1 MAWIDL
7 ETGRPMND
15 NELKQLKQEKP
26 APKQAPVQAE
36 AQAPVPASQ
45 DPAQVKDFGGAVG
58 MLADQAGGG
67 VAASLKRTYLGLKQL
82 ATYMT
87 GDDAAKQ
94 AINDEIQ
101 RMEEEYGPVLATPA
115 GKVGEMAGVV
125 GQFMVPGMAAGR
137 LAKMMPGAANLVR
150 TVAGQPGSIGRA
162 ALTAGLFE
170 GAQPVTPGTT
180 SMGDFAI
187 QRGAR
192 AALGAGLGA
201 TAGAVGNRLTKVGTP
216 PIPQL
221 QGIEKEAQRVGFTG
235 RAALTPAQ
243 RTGDPVLQQYEEGL
257 LSLPG
262 SSRVIRNIRKAQEDV
277 LNKAASKAMGYP
289 KMNPTESVFGMARDN
304 ANLAYEPIA
313 QIPKLKTDVPYFDD
327 LVNIARKT
335 DSDVVAKMAEKIRN
349 KGSLSGDAFLEKMQ
363 DVRDMAFHASRQGD
377 KYTAKEFGKLNN
389 VMEDFLERRLEDL
402 AKKPGNVITTD
413 TIQQFKDA
421 RLQHAVIRDLEKA
434 TDPVLGKVSPAKVMA
449 RQFARQRPGS
459 TPSPTS
465 SALQDVTD
473 ISRVMRK
480 TMPYI
485 GSSGTAERLAGQD
498 MVNAELSPLAS
509 LQQAGP
515 AMKNYLA
522 AQLYLRNGGQPG
534 MLGKHLPPSVNALAR
549 RLFPPEIIA
558 AGESLTERR

>member
-7 ETGRPMND
+7 ETGQPMNE

-26 APKQAPVQAE
+26 AHRQAPTQVDST
-36 AQAPVPASQ
+36 APAHTSQ
-45 DPAQVKDFGGAVG
+45 DPAQVNDFGGAVG
-58 MLADQAGGG
+58 MLANQAGGG
-67 VAASLKRTYLGLKQL
+67 AMASLKRTYLGLKQL

-94 AINDEIQ
+94 AVNDEIQ

-125 GQFMVPGMAAGR
+125 GQFLVPGMVGAKAA
-137 LAKMMPGAANLVR
+137 KVMPGAANLVR

-162 ALTAGLFE
+162 AVAAGLFE
-170 GAQPVTPGTT
+170 GAQPVLPGTT
-180 SMGDFAI
+180 SVGDLAI
-187 QRGAR
+187 QRGTR
-192 AALGAGLGA
+192 AALGAAFGGA
-201 TAGAVGNRLTKVGTP
+201 AGAIGNKLTRLGTP
-216 PIPQL
+216 TSPAL
-221 QGIEKEAQRVGFTG
+221 QGIDKEAQRVGFTG
-235 RAALTPAQ
+235 KAALTPAQ

-277 LNKAASKAMGYP
+277 LNKAAGKALGYP

-313 QIPKLKTDVPYFDD
+313 QIPKLRTDVPYFDK
-327 LVNIARKT
+327 LVDIARKT
-335 DSDVVAKMAEKIRN
+335 DSEVVAKMAEKIRQ
-349 KGSLSGDAFLEKMQ
+349 KGSLSGGAFLEKMQ

-377 KYTAKEFGKLNN
+377 KYTAREFGKLNTA
-389 VMEDFLERRLEDL
+389 MEDFLERRLNNL
-402 AKKPGNVITTD
+402 AQKPGNVITTD
-413 TIQQFKDA
+413 TIQQFRDA

-434 TDPVLGKVSPAKVMA
+434 TDAVLGKVSPSKVMA

-465 SALQDVTD
+465 AALQDVTD

-515 AMKNYLA
+515 ALKNYLA
-522 AQLYLRNGGQPG
+522 AKLYLRNGGQPG
-534 MLGKHLPPSVNALAR
+534 VLGAHLPPNVNALAR
-549 RLFPPEIIA
+549 RLFPPEMIA
-558 AGESLTERR
+558 AGESFTEHR

>member
-7 ETGRPMND
+7 ETGRPMNE
-15 NELKQLKQEKP
+15 NELKQLKAKP
-26 APKQAPVQAE
+26 APKQAPTPAQ

-45 DPAQVKDFGGAVG
+45 DPAQVQDFSGAVG
-58 MLADQAGGG
+58 MLAEQAGGG
-67 VAASLKRTYLGLKQL
+67 AMASLKRTYLGLKQL

-94 AINDEIQ
+94 AVNDEIQ
-101 RMEEEYGPVLATPA
+101 RMEAEYGPILATPA

-125 GQFMVPGMAAGR
+125 GQFMVPGMVGGK
-137 LAKMMPGAANLVR
+137 LAKVMPKVAEAVR

-162 ALTAGLFE
+162 AATAGLFE
-170 GAQPVTPGTT
+170 GAQPVLPGTT
-180 SMGDFAI
+180 STGDLVI
-187 QRGAR
+187 QRGVR
-192 AALGAGLGA
+192 TALGAGVGA
-201 TAGAVGNRLTKVGTP
+201 IAGAIGNKLTRVGTP

-221 QGIEKEAQRVGFTG
+221 QGIDKEAARVGFTG
-235 RAALTPAQ
+235 KAALTPAQ
-243 RTGDPVLQQYEEGL
+243 RTGDPMLQQYEEGL

-277 LNKAASKAMGYP
+277 LNKAAGKALGYP

-313 QIPKLKTDVPYFDD
+313 QIGKLKTDVPYFDD

-349 KGSLSGDAFLEKMQ
+349 KGSLSGGAFLEKMQ

-377 KYTAKEFGKLNN
+377 KYTAKEFGKLNT
-389 VMEDFLERRLEDL
+389 VMEDFLERRLTDL

-413 TIQQFKDA
+413 TIQQFRDA

-459 TPSPTS
+459 APSPTS
-465 SALQDVTD
+465 AALQDVTD

-515 AMKNYLA
+515 ALKNYIA
-522 AQLYLRNGGQPG
+522 AKLYIRNGGQPG
-534 MLGKHLPPSVNALAR
+534 MLGAHLPPNVNALAR
-549 RLFPPEIIA
+549 RLFPPEMIA
-558 AGESLTERR
+558 AGEAMAER

>member
-26 APKQAPVQAE
+26 APKQAQVQAE

-45 DPAQVKDFGGAVG
+45 DPTQVKDFGGAVG

-67 VAASLKRTYLGLKQL
+67 AMASLKRTYLGLKQL
-82 ATYMT
+82 ATYIT

-125 GQFMVPGMAAGR
+125 GQFMVPGMAGGR

-313 QIPKLKTDVPYFDD
+313 QIPKLRTDVPYFDD

-389 VMEDFLERRLEDL
+389 VMEDFLERRLNDL

-434 TDPVLGKVSPAKVMA
+434 TDPALGRVSPAKVMA

-534 MLGKHLPPSVNALAR
+534 MLGKHLPPTVNALAR